1 METKTKVLSAT
12 YEILYIDNHFAKLN
26 KVGSNFCIYEKVDN
40 LPKGINVGDT
50 IEKWYN
56 KIANSYSYEIK
67 RKKSFVED
75 NDENLCFVV
84 DQFISQKQIKK
95 HNGKIFEVSR
105 WVVHSLYNHTVC
117 LYNLNDFSEKK
128 YVADCELL
136 LNARK
141 GDLYYFIKLGRKS
154 AYIFDAENCA
164 LMFEYSK
171 LFNQLDIKNKKLKQ
185 KTSTEMEICDMQ
197 VFDIKNTK
205 KFNKKHKNSSN
216 IVDIYCI
223 EEKQNIVDDEVVFR
237 LSDLSGNEI
246 SLKASQL
253 PKYARVG
260 DFVERVEQ
268 NNDVKYEFNRNA
280 LLKHLQDLNS
290 LANKKRG
297 SL

>member
-1 METKTKVLSAT
+1 
-12 YEILYIDNHFAKLN
+12 
-26 KVGSNFCIYEKVDN
+26 
-40 LPKGINVGDT
+40 
-50 IEKWYN
+50 
-56 KIANSYSYEIK
+56 
-67 RKKSFVED
+67 
-75 NDENLCFVV
+75 
-84 DQFISQKQIKK
+84 
-95 HNGKIFEVSR
+95 
-105 WVVHSLYNHTVC
+105 
-117 LYNLNDFSEKK
+117 
-128 YVADCELL
+128 
-136 LNARK
+136 
-141 GDLYYFIKLGRKS
+141 
-154 AYIFDAENCA
+154 
-164 LMFEYSK
+164 
-171 LFNQLDIKNKKLKQ
+171 
-185 KTSTEMEICDMQ
+185 MQ

-223 EEKQNIVDDEVVFR
+223 EEKQNIIDDEVVFR

>member
-1 METKTKVLSAT
+1 
-12 YEILYIDNHFAKLN
+12 
-26 KVGSNFCIYEKVDN
+26 
-40 LPKGINVGDT
+40 
-50 IEKWYN
+50 
-56 KIANSYSYEIK
+56 
-67 RKKSFVED
+67 
-75 NDENLCFVV
+75 
-84 DQFISQKQIKK
+84 
-95 HNGKIFEVSR
+95 
-105 WVVHSLYNHTVC
+105 
-117 LYNLNDFSEKK
+117 
-128 YVADCELL
+128 
-136 LNARK
+136 
-141 GDLYYFIKLGRKS
+141 
-154 AYIFDAENCA
+154 
-164 LMFEYSK
+164 MFEYSK

-297 SL
+297 SLWLLLFLNQIKM